1 MKKMLLSATSLL
13 CMMAVAPCLVAGQQP
28 SPGPGSGPGPGP
40 DRSADHP
47 PDTGHVKD
55 LAIKGLVPASGA
67 TLTVTSPAFKD
78 GADIPYENTQYRGN
92 IFPGLSWT
100 PGPTGT
106 KSYAVFVQGQPEAGA
121 RGGTSI
127 HLILYNIPAS
137 VNTLKPGM
145 TDPPEG
151 SIYGPNVHGANL
163 AYAGPHTHTT
173 AKNDYHYQ
181 VFAFDT
187 TFPAD
192 KGVLAAPLMA
202 SMSGHVLASGDLI
215 GVSSRDPNATDAQPQ
230 PGPNPIKISTGQL
243 AGIRGRD
250 PSVTVYRGIPYAA
263 PPVGP
268 LRFKPPQ
275 APLAW
280 QGVRTADQ
288 FGATCPGSMG
298 GGNRTAPTTED
309 CLFANVW
316 TKGPPTPARP
326 VMVWYHG
333 AGFAGSSIDFDGEA
347 LAKKGIVVVT
357 FNRRDGIL
365 GSLATPELSKESPH
379 GVSGNYTLQDSIAIL
394 QWVHNNIAAFGGD
407 PANVT
412 ICGESAGAGLVNFLT
427 LSPLAKGLF
436 VRAIAQSHVRY
447 QQDPMLGRL
456 PTAYR
461 TLAEA
466 EASGTKFMQSR
477 GIATLA
483 DLRAM
488 PLQQILTGSAID
500 AGMSTIL
507 DGYVVPK
514 GYHDAFIAHTE
525 NGGPVIAGND
535 RDETGA
541 IPENSI
547 AARRRPGGGQGG
559 PGGGA
564 GGPGGAGPSGAGPG
578 GAGPGG
584 AGPGGGGPGG
594 AGRGPGGAGA
604 GQNQGFNQS
613 NLTLD
618 SFTGNLNRNY
628 APFAADFLKLYPATT
643 DDEAALENN
652 EMVRDNSRI
661 STYLWANTWQ
671 AASGQPVYNYFWT
684 WRAASSPSGA
694 SHMSEIIYI
703 FNNLDLITNRSFTEA
718 DHKVADT
725 MSSYWANFMKT
736 GNPNAPGLPN
746 WPAADPKNPSVMEL
760 GEHFAPMPIATAEH
774 LALWKKFFAT
784 QKVW

>member
-1 MKKMLLSATSLL
+1 MKKRSIFIAAMLSPFVLVGSTAF
-13 CMMAVAPCLVAGQQP
+13 VAAQQPGAGQ
-28 SPGPGSGPGPGP
+28 GPNGNAG
-40 DRSADHP
+40 RP

-55 LAIKGLVPASGA
+55 LAIKALVPASGA
-67 TLTVTSPAFKD
+67 TLAVTSPAFKD
-78 GADIPYENTQYRGN
+78 NADIPYENTQYRGN

-100 PGPTGT
+100 PGPAGT

-121 RGGTSI
+121 GGGTSI
-127 HLILYNIPAS
+127 HLILYNIPAT
-137 VNTLKPGM
+137 VTTLKPGM
-145 TDPPEG
+145 TDPPVG

-173 AKNDYHYQ
+173 AKNAYHYQ
-181 VFAFDT
+181 VFALDM
-187 TFPAD
+187 TFPED
-192 KGVLAAPLMA
+192 KNVFAAPLMA
-202 SMSGHVLASGDLI
+202 AMAGHVLASGDLI
-215 GVSSRDPNATDAQPQ
+215 GISTRDPNATDAQAQ
-230 PGPNPIKISTGQL
+230 AGPNPIKIQSGMI

-275 APLAW
+275 APIAW
-280 QGVRTADQ
+280 QGVRNADQ
-288 FGATCPGSMG
+288 FGATCPGGGMGG
-298 GGNRTAPTTED
+298 GGNRNATMTED

-333 AGFAGSSIDFDGEA
+333 AGFSGSSIDFDGEA
-347 LAKKGIVVVT
+347 LAKQGIVVVT

-412 ICGESAGAGLVNFLT
+412 ICGESAGAGLINFLS

-461 TLAEA
+461 TLADA
-466 EASGTKFMQSR
+466 EAASARFMQAHN
-477 GIATLA
+477 IASLA

-488 PLQQILTGSAID
+488 PVEQLLSGPSVD

-507 DGYVVPK
+507 DGYVVTR
-514 GYHDAFIAHTE
+514 GYHDAFAAHAQ
-525 NGGPVIAGND
+525 NSGPFIAGND

-559 PGGGA
+559 PGGAA
-564 GGPGGAGPSGAGPG
+564 GGPGGAGAGRGQGQGPGPG
-578 GAGPGG
+578 GPGPGPGG
-584 AGPGGGGPGG
+584 P
-594 AGRGPGGAGA
+594 GA
-604 GQNQGFNQS
+604 GQNQGFNQT

-618 SFTGNLNRNY
+618 SFTGNLSRNY
-628 APFAADFLKLYPATT
+628 APLTADFLKQYPATT
-643 DDEAALENN
+643 DDEAALQNN

-661 STYLWANTWQ
+661 STWMWANTWE

-684 WRAASSPSGA
+684 YRAASSPSGA

-703 FNNLDLITNRSFTEA
+703 FNNLDLITNRTFTEA

-725 MSSYWANFMKT
+725 MSSYWVNFMKT
-736 GNPNAPGLPN
+736 GNPNGPGLPN
-746 WPAADPKNPSVMEL
+746 WPAADPKNPTVMEL
-760 GEHFAPMPIATAEH
+760 GEHFGPIPIATAEH

-784 QKVW
+784 QKAW